1 MDKLQSMKAYVR
13 VVETGS
19 FSSTA
24 AEFNTTQATISKRVS
39 ALEGDLGAQLLIR
52 GSREHKLTEA
62 GRSYY
67 ERASFILNELDEAE
81 SEALGGVKS
90 PKGFLRVSAPLMMG
104 SLFLSPLVPR
114 FLDLYPDISLEL
126 LLSER
131 KVDLVADGVDVAIR
145 IGQLSDSSMIA
156 RLLGQDE
163 LIIVASPQYLS
174 KHSEPNELK
183 DLEGHNC
190 MIYSLSPD
198 LNRWSFSEPVPGVSQ
213 QVQGNFQ
220 CDNATGLLDML
231 LADAGIALMP
241 RWFVMPYI
249 ETGELVHLLP
259 AYKKKMPI
267 HAVYVQ
273 NRFVSTKLKCFLDFL
288 TGAMKKEAHL

>member
-1 MDKLQSMKAYVR
+1 MDKFLSMRAYVR

-24 AEFNTTQATISKRVS
+24 TEFNTTQATISKRVS
-39 ALEGDLGAQLLIR
+39 ALEGALGAQLLIR

-81 SEALGGVKS
+81 SEVVGGEQS

-104 SLFLSPLVPR
+104 SLFLSPLIPS
-114 FLDLYPDISLEL
+114 FLNLYPDISLEL

-131 KVDLVADGVDVAIR
+131 KADLVADGVDVAIR
-145 IGQLSDSSMIA
+145 IGELSDSSMIA
-156 RLLGQDE
+156 RYLGQDE
-163 LIIVASPQYLS
+163 LIIVASPLYIS
-174 KHSEPNELK
+174 RYSEPKELK

-198 LNRWSFSEPVPGVSQ
+198 LNRWSFSEPSLGASQ

-267 HAVYVQ
+267 HAIYIQ

-288 TGAMKKEAHL
+288 SMEMKKEVHL